1 MIDDKSIENMIDV
14 ALDSGA
20 ERAEI
25 FISERQ
31 ETEITIAKQ
40 KPESV
45 IVRENCGFGIRVLVD
60 SRIGFYSS
68 NKSDELEVIE
78 KVRDLVKSTK
88 LHTPDPFN
96 ILPQNHLGI
105 DPEVEE
111 VYDPKMAE
119 APLSEKIRYALEI
132 EKSGQEFDSK
142 IAGFVWVLYGD
153 TSENYRVLSSTG
165 IDISSRGSACYGF
178 AYCYAAEGNV
188 VQSGRNVRA
197 YGHLHEFDPK
207 EIGVGAAKY
216 ALRMLGSKDFRGGN
230 ITALFPPEAGIP
242 LVHAIFGMIEA
253 DSVQKGKSPFRG
265 KLGKR
270 VASEVV
276 NIFDDGTL
284 PGGLGTRPFDAEGT
298 PTSKTMVIENG
309 ILRNYLYDSYTAK
322 KGNTKSTGNAFRA
335 GYGSKPYI
343 NPTNFHLS
351 PGADDENDILRD
363 IQSGIMITELAGL
376 HAGINYATADFS
388 VPAKGIIIEA
398 GEPVYPVDNISIS
411 GNIFDLLR
419 NTSRIGSNL
428 TWEPIERMIGSPT
441 FVVENLKVI
450 GRG

>member
-1 MIDDKSIENMIDV
+1 MINDKSMERLIDV

-20 ERAEI
+20 DRAEI

-31 ETEITIAKQ
+31 ETEITVAKQ

-45 IVRENCGFGIRVLVD
+45 IVRDNRGFGIRVLVN
-60 SRIGFYSS
+60 SRMGFYSS

-96 ILPQNHLGI
+96 ILPENHLGM
-105 DPEVEE
+105 DSSVQE
-111 VYDPKMAE
+111 VYDPQMTR

-132 EKSGQEFDSK
+132 EKAGQEYDSR

-153 TSENYRVLSSTG
+153 TAENYRVISSTG
-165 IDISSRGSACYGF
+165 IDISSRGSVCYGF
-178 AYCYAAEGNV
+178 AYCYASDGKT
-188 VQSGRNVRA
+188 VQSGRNVNA
-197 YGHLHEFDPK
+197 YGHLHEFNPK

-216 ALRMLGSKDFRGGN
+216 ALRMLGSKDFSGGN

-242 LVHAIFGMIEA
+242 LVHSIFGMIEA
-253 DSVQKGKSPFRG
+253 DSVQKGKSPFRE
-265 KLGKR
+265 KLGKQ
-270 VASEVV
+270 VASRLV
-276 NIFDDGTL
+276 NIIDDGTL

-298 PTSKTMVIENG
+298 PTTKTMVIEDG

-343 NPTNFHLS
+343 NPTNFCLS
-351 PGADDENDILRD
+351 PGMEDENDILQD
-363 IQSGIMITELAGL
+363 IQNGIMITELSGL

-388 VPAKGIIIEA
+388 VPAKGILINSGEA
-398 GEPVYPVDNISIS
+398 IYPVDNISIS
-411 GNIFDLLR
+411 GNIFDLLG
-419 NTSRIGSNL
+419 NISRIGRNL
-428 TWEPIERMIGSPT
+428 AWEPTERMIGSPT
-441 FVVENLKVI
+441 FMVENLKVI